1 MGVSSYTKA
10 PLVGAFFCCGSRRAR
25 VAALSRY
32 GGNARRSAVKRRGL
46 RPARERRRTLRGEAV
61 GPAYDAEKPAVDIAQ
76 QNLRRI
82 GDSGFDVGGAPGAAG
97 QRSRASECLLA
108 IGGHDRRLAAST
120 GGGVAEPPP
129 GFGEPARA
137 APRIAARP
145 PGAGLDQHLH
155 AAVRRDAGKPETPQP
170 AEPAHAWIALPA
182 AAAGAA

>member
-1 MGVSSYTKA
+1 MGVSSYTQSPA
-10 PLVGAFFCCGSRRAR
+10 RRGFFLLREPSRALPP
-25 VAALSRY
+25 LSRY
-32 GGNARRSAVKRRGL
+32 GENTRSSAIKRRAL

-108 IGGHDRRLAAST
+108 IVGHDRRLAAST
-120 GGGVAEPPP
+120 GGGIAEPPP
-129 GFGEPARA
+129 VFVEQARA

-155 AAVRRDAGKPETPQP
+155 AAARRDAEKPEAQQP
-170 AEPAHAWIALPA
+170 AELAHAWIALA
-182 AAAGAA
+182 AAAA

>member
-32 GGNARRSAVKRRGL
+32 GENTRSSAINRRPL

-120 GGGVAEPPP
+120 GGGIAQPPP
-129 GFGEPARA
+129 GFVEQARA
-137 APRIAARP
+137 APRLAARP

-155 AAVRRDAGKPETPQP
+155 AAGRRDAEKPEGQQP
-170 AEPAHAWIALPA
+170 AEPGAAGVALA
-182 AAAGAA
+182 AAAA